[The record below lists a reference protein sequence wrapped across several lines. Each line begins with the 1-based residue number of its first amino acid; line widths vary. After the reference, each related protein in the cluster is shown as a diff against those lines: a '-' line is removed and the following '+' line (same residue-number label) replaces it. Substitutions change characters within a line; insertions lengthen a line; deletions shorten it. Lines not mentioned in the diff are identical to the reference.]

1 MLTTLDRQSTSQTRA
16 VLQIGGLWIAFPQY
30 QIASVNLVSDMGTRI
45 SKGINVGFIQKD
57 KQDWPIYAMSS
68 TLSMLSSLSMQ
79 HRFCVCFH
87 PTAGQNYIGLAVDAV
102 VALEL
107 QDSQI
112 LQPLPDC
119 MQNSRSP
126 FTQVVRN
133 EDRLIFMSDIDYLKH
148 YVECE
153 ENN

>member
-1 MLTTLDRQSTSQTRA
+1 MLVTHEKQPSSQTLA
-16 VLQIGGLWIAFPQY
+16 VLQIDGLWLAFPQY
-30 QIASVNLVSDMGTRI
+30 QIASIHLVSDMDTRI
-45 SKGINVGFIQKD
+45 SKGANVGFIQKNN
-57 KQDWPIYAMSS
+57 QDWPIYAMSGS
-68 TLSMLSSLSMQ
+68 LLMLPSLSKQ

-87 PTAGQNYIGLAVDAV
+87 PGAAQNYIGLAVDAV

-126 FTQVVRN
+126 FTQVVRSEN
-133 EDRLIFMSDIDYLKH
+133 RLIFMSDIGYLKH